1 VSLPEFAPDAATLTI
16 GSDRYPLT
24 IVDRSISGHCLS
36 FRHDEFNRV
45 DNHGQSEIQTYEY
58 ASCPGGAVLKAY
70 RTKDGR
76 YRHKGSLVTV
86 GRRTCYQDPAF

>member
-24 IVDRSISGHCLS
+24 IVGKSISGHCLS
-36 FRHDEFNRV
+36 FRHDTFNRT
-45 DNHGQSEIQTYEY
+45 DRNGQSEIQAYEY
-58 ASCPGGAVLKAY
+58 VSIPDGEVLKAY

-86 GRRTCYQDPAF
+86 GRRSCYQDPAF